1 MKIPL
6 KQKAALLILA
16 IVPAISLVATFV
28 GSRMIRRNVQEI
40 YTRQAVHLED
50 TITVILRRRIGYA
63 RCGTLCRL
71 SLRTRRSVK
80 V

>member
-50 TITVILRRRIGYA
+50 TITVSFDEGTGTRGA
-63 RCGTLCRL
+63 GRCAGCR
-71 SLRTRRSVK
+71 
-80 V
+80 